1 MSELWRRLRA
11 VASVLGVALV
21 TLVVA
26 ELGMRAVHALRPSFI
41 FASRDYHRFR
51 GRPHAPNYQDRL
63 NSRGFNDRERTL
75 AKAPGTY
82 RILAIGDSF
91 VFAIVPR
98 EYTFTTLLERHLNED
113 SQAAIEVINLGIPG
127 TAPPEYVEILRR
139 EGLAYSPD
147 LVLCFVFVGNDF
159 IESARPPTGRRSFVV
174 DLIRYLTRVLPAYQG
189 RIIHGPATY
198 DDDRPNFDRHTYLG
212 LEKTREAIF
221 DRHLPH
227 FRHLLAQTAEPL
239 GRLQHLAAGAGAP
252 LMVVLIPDELQVDA
266 ELRREVLALT
276 PARDDAE
283 FDWDRPNRELAERV
297 TELGVPVLDLTAA
310 FRAAA
315 GQQRLYRRNDSHWN
329 LAGNALAAELL
340 ADWLRAEGLWPR
352 RARR

>member
-1 MSELWRRLRA
+1 M
-11 VASVLGVALV
+11 VSVLGVVLV
-21 TLVVA
+21 SLVVA
-26 ELGMRAVHALRPSFI
+26 ELGLRAVHALRPSFI
-41 FASRDYHRFR
+41 FASEDYNRFR

-63 NSRGFNDRERTL
+63 NSRGFNDRERTI

-91 VFAIVPR
+91 VFATVPR
-98 EYTFTTLLERHLNED
+98 ENTFATLLERHLNEA
-113 SQAAIEVINLGIPG
+113 SQAPTEVINLGIPG

-159 IESARPPTGRRSFVV
+159 IESARPPAWRRSFVV
-174 DLIRYLTRVLPAYQG
+174 DLVRYLIRVLPAYQG

-198 DDDRPNFDRHTYLG
+198 DDDLPNFDRHTYLG
-212 LEKTREAIF
+212 LQKVRAAIF

-239 GRLQHLAAGAGAP
+239 GKLQQLAADAGAP
-252 LMVVLIPDELQVDA
+252 LMVVLIPDELQVDP
-266 ELRREVLALT
+266 ELRREVLALP
-276 PARDDAE
+276 PARDETD
-283 FDWDRPNRELAERV
+283 FDWDRPNRELAERM

-310 FRAAA
+310 FRATA
-315 GQQRLYRRNDSHWN
+315 GQRRLYRLNDSHWN

-340 ADWLRAEGLWPR
+340 ADWLRAQSLWPKTVR
-352 RARR
+352 K